1 MNLAGKNI
9 WVIGAS
15 MGIGHALVK
24 ELDSYTTN
32 LVISSR
38 KEDLLKKLATE
49 INLPEEN
56 VIPFDIT
63 NHDEAKEAVYKVLQ
77 LMGSIDC
84 IIFTAG
90 VSQRSLITD
99 TQLFVYDKLMNLNFL
114 SIVNI
119 ALTILPS
126 MIEKKSGYF
135 VVLSSVAGKFG
146 TPNRSGYAA
155 SKNAL
160 HGFFESLRAEHM
172 KDNISVTLVCPGF
185 INTDITI
192 RSLTG
197 NGEPYQRI
205 DSELEHGIPVDLC
218 ARKIVKAIISE
229 KREIYPGGN
238 REVIGVYLN
247 RFFPRLL
254 QYIVALKGN

>member
-24 ELDSYTTN
+24 VLSSHTTN

-38 KEDLLKKLATE
+38 KKDLLKKLATE

-63 NHDEAKEAVYKVLQ
+63 NHDKAKEMVHKVLQ
-77 LMGSIDC
+77 RIGSIDC

-90 VSQRSLITD
+90 VSQRSLVAD
-99 TQLFVYDKLMNLNFL
+99 TQFFVYEKLINLNFL

-119 ALTILPS
+119 ALTVLPS
-126 MIEKKSGYF
+126 MIEKKSGHF

-146 TPNRSGYAA
+146 TPGRSGYSA
-155 SKNAL
+155 SKQAL
-160 HGFFESLRAEHM
+160 HGFFESLRAEHT
-172 KDNISVTLVCPGF
+172 KDNINVTFICPGF
-185 INTDITI
+185 INTDITM

-205 DSELEHGIPVDLC
+205 DSELEHGMPVDLC
-218 ARKIVKAIISE
+218 AKKIVKAIVSE

-238 REVIGVYLN
+238 KEVIGVYLN
-247 RFFPRLL
+247 RFLPRLL
-254 QYIVALKGN
+254 QYIIALKGK